1 MFLVILGF
9 DMWHGNIIQKH
20 TAPIAHRMFS
30 MQADGD
36 HPKILLVLD
45 GTNIYVKI
53 SNNVL
58 FQRRTNS
65 MQKERLLVHHMTIIT
80 ISGCLVS
87 IIGLYLA
94 EAKNSDDQMISNHIL
109 KHNSKEIMS
118 FITKKDALKDR
129 VIHAEITAF
138 MTKGQRL
145 IPTRNTNS
153 SRLT

>member
-1 MFLVILGF
+1 
-9 DMWHGNIIQKH
+9 
-20 TAPIAHRMFS
+20 
-30 MQADGD
+30 
-36 HPKILLVLD
+36 
-45 GTNIYVKI
+45 
-53 SNNVL
+53 
-58 FQRRTNS
+58 

-118 FITKKDALKDR
+118 LITKKDALKDR
-129 VIHAEITAF
+129 VIHAEILSF